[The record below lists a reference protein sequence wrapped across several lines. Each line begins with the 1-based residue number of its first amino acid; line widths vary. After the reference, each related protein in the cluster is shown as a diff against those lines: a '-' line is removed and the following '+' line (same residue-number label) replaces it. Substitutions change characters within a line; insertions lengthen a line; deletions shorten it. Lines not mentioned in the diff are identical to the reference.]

1 MRIPS
6 DSELI
11 TIWERASG
19 EHPVDR
25 ALTVLS
31 ACSDESRE
39 ELAVL
44 SIGSR
49 DARLLEVYEHFFG
62 SHLDAFAECPACG
75 EALQYGLSTRD
86 LSSFVSKDDSV
97 SLTLESGQA
106 SVRLRLPDSRDLRAV
121 SGCADLA
128 DATKLLTERCVVE
141 AVVDDTPT
149 PIDMLPEIVIDE
161 IASTLAAANPQAE
174 MLIDLTCTACSH
186 RWQVTFD
193 IEPFLWTK
201 IAAIVRRLFQQ
212 VHALASAYGWG
223 ELEILALSPTRRQI
237 YVEMAGS

>member
-11 TIWERASG
+11 AIWERASG

-25 ALTVLS
+25 ALMLLS
-31 ACSDESRE
+31 ACSGESLE

-44 SIGSR
+44 SVGSR
-49 DARLLEVYEHFFG
+49 DARLLEIYECFFG
-62 SHLDAFAECPACG
+62 STLDAVAECPACA
-75 EALQYGLSTRD
+75 EALEYSLSTRD
-86 LSSFVSKDDSV
+86 LSSSVSKDESV
-97 SLTLESGQA
+97 SLTLETGQT

-121 SGCADLA
+121 SGCADLT

-141 AVVDDTPT
+141 ALVGETPT
-149 PIDMLPEIVIDE
+149 PVDLLPEVVIDE
-161 IASTLAAANPQAE
+161 IASTLVAANPQAE

-186 RWQVTFD
+186 QWQVTFD
-193 IEPFLWTK
+193 IEPFLWSK
-201 IAAIVRRLFQQ
+201 IAAIVRHLLQQ
-212 VHALASAYGWG
+212 VHALASVYGWS
-223 ELEILALSPTRRQI
+223 ELDILTLSPTRRQI